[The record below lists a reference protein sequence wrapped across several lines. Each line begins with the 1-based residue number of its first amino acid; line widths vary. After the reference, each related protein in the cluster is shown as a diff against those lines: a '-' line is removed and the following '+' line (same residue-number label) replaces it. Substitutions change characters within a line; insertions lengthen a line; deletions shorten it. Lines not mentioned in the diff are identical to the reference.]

1 VEKTAGLEEGAYL
14 MSDPFQKYQQT
25 GLGYQPP
32 KPVQIEE
39 DRDIPPKPSDPQ
51 GPSEFERELKRLIN
65 RHCQEN
71 VSGTPDFILAA
82 YLQGALDAF
91 NLAIQARARW
101 RGESVE
107 LPALQK
113 LREGKHTVPVVVY
126 VNGRRNEI
134 GEAEIKVWP
143 GEAYNGA
150 LVEQV
155 ISVFESGSKEFIEAS
170 EGQVDAGMQK
180 GLVSAEPMQEL
191 DQFGGIAGLEREEVD
206 NGRGSEPESGSVTS

>member
-1 VEKTAGLEEGAYL
+1 LWRYELEEGVYL
-14 MSDPFQKYQQT
+14 MSDPLFERYQKN
-25 GLGYQPP
+25 GLNYPPP
-32 KPVQIEE
+32 KPTGGSGQAMTDDVQEE
-39 DRDIPPKPSDPQ
+39 QLTFSQ
-51 GPSEFERELKRLIN
+51 ELQHLLNK
-65 RHCQEN
+65 HSMEN
-71 VSGTPDFILAA
+71 LSGTPDWILME
-82 YLQGALDAF
+82 YLRKCLETWDAC
-91 NLAIQARARW
+91 IMMRADW

-113 LREGKHTVPVVVY
+113 LHEGKHTVPVVVY